1 MAKFDLVADVAGYQ
15 PETKEFFQALKNK
28 GVKAVVVKITEGS
41 NPGSAYVN
49 PKAKNQINYARA
61 VGLRV
66 HAYHYAKFNGVSDAQ
81 AEADWFVKNAKKL
94 GIGADSVM
102 VLDYE
107 DHATAKAN
115 GTADINAFIQRVKNA
130 GYHKTDIYSMRSW
143 FQDGHIDRKK
153 IIPKNLW
160 VAAYGTDKPGL
171 DDVGMWQFT
180 SMFSV
185 GGVMVDMS
193 YDFNGYYSEAK
204 QSSKKDSS
212 GDTKKDTEQASAWH
226 AEKGTFILGQAI
238 YLRTKPNTSSTPIA
252 LLKAGDEVN
261 YNAYSIQGGYVWI
274 RQPRGNGK
282 YGYMATGYAKNGRR
296 ADYWGKFK

>member
-28 GVKAVVVKITEGS
+28 GVKAVIVKITEGS

-49 PKAKNQINYARA
+49 PKAKNQIKYARE

-107 DHATAKAN
+107 DHATARAN
-115 GTADINAFIQRVKNA
+115 GTADINAFIKRVKDS
-130 GYHKTDIYSMRSW
+130 GYPKTDIYSMRSW

-171 DDVGMWQFT
+171 DNVGTWQFT
-180 SMFSV
+180 SKYSV
-185 GGVMVDMS
+185 GGVEIDMS
-193 YDFNGYYSEAK
+193 YDFSGFYSQAK
-204 QSSKKDSS
+204 QAKKDSS
-212 GDTKKDTEQASAWH
+212 ANTNKTEAKADEWH

-238 YLRTKPNTSSTPIA
+238 YLRTEPSTSSATIA
-252 LLKAGDEVN
+252 LLKAGSRVN
-261 YNAYSIQGGYVWI
+261 YDAYTIRGGYVWI
-274 RQPRGNGK
+274 RQPRAKG
-282 YGYMATGYAKNGRR
+282 YGYMATGYAKNGKRL
-296 ADYWGKFK
+296 DYWGTFK

>member
-1 MAKFDLVADVAGYQ
+1 MANFDLVADVAGYQ
-15 PETKEFFQALKNK
+15 PETKEFFQALKDK
-28 GVKAVVVKITEGS
+28 GVKAVVIKITEGS

-49 PKAKNQINYARA
+49 PKAKNQIKYARA
-61 VGLRV
+61 VGLLV
-66 HAYHYAKFNGVSDAQ
+66 HAYHYAKFNGVTDAQ
-81 AEADWFVKNAKKL
+81 NEADWFVKNAKKL

-107 DHATAKAN
+107 DHATARAN
-115 GTADINAFIQRVKNA
+115 GTADINAFIQRVKSA
-130 GYHKTDIYSMRSW
+130 GYSKTDIYSMRSW

-171 DDVGMWQFT
+171 DNVGMWQFT
-180 SMFSV
+180 STYSV
-185 GGVMVDMS
+185 GGVNVDMS
-193 YDFNGYYSEAK
+193 YDFNGFYSKAN
-204 QSSKKDSS
+204 QSSKTDSS
-212 GDTKKDTEQASAWH
+212 ADTKKDTEQAGAWH
-226 AEKGTFILGQAI
+226 AEKGTFVLGQAI
-238 YLRTKPNTSSTPIA
+238 YLRTKPNTSALPIA

-296 ADYWGKFK
+296 ADYWGNFK

>member
-1 MAKFDLVADVAGYQ
+1 MAKFDLVADVSGYQ
-15 PETKEFFQALKNK
+15 PDTKDFFQALKDK
-28 GVKAVVVKITEGS
+28 GVKAVIIKITEGS

-49 PKAKNQINYARA
+49 PKAKNQIKFAREA
-61 VGLRV
+61 GLLV
-66 HAYHYAKFNGVSDAQ
+66 HAYHYAKFNGVADAQ

-107 DHATAKAN
+107 DHATARAN
-115 GTADINAFIQRVKNA
+115 GTADINAFIQRVKSA
-130 GYHKTDIYSMRSW
+130 GYSKTDIYSMRSW

-171 DDVGMWQFT
+171 DNVGMWQFT
-180 SMFSV
+180 STYSV
-185 GGVMVDMS
+185 GGVNVDMS
-193 YDFNGYYSEAK
+193 YDFNGFYSKGK
-204 QSSKKDSS
+204 QSSKTDNSS
-212 GDTKKDTEQASAWH
+212 TIKNEEKQADAWH
-226 AEKGTFILGQAI
+226 SEKGTFILGQAI
-238 YLRTKPNTSSTPIA
+238 YLRTKPNTSALPIA

-282 YGYMATGYAKNGRR
+282 YGYMATGYVKNGRR
-296 ADYWGKFK
+296 TDYWGKFK